1 MTAAVR
7 RQVRAL
13 GLAAI
18 PALLPLLGLA
28 QLGLLGDR
36 PFELLSRTTLI
47 GASFIL
53 LLLAGSILGAGRG
66 GDRTLFPLAM
76 ALAGVGM
83 VVAVRLDAA
92 ASIPDVALRQI
103 MAVAAGVAAYGV
115 AANLPSIDWLRRYKY
130 TWLAV
135 TLLLMA
141 ATAAVGQEVNGARLW
156 LAFGPLRFQ
165 PSELAKVTLVVFLA
179 GYVADRRSLL
189 AAPWRLWVVRL
200 PPLPYLAPAGL
211 AAAAAMG
218 ILLIQNDLGSALL
231 LFGIVVA
238 MLWIAVGDF
247 WSTAAAAVLFATAA
261 WLSLRFVPRVGVR
274 LQNWLD
280 PWVWPQGPGYQHV
293 QSEFAL
299 ASGGLFGVGLGR
311 GRPDLVPDVRTDFVL
326 SAIGEELGL
335 LTTAALACLFLLL
348 FVRGMCIGLRA
359 DEPFAR
365 TLAIGL
371 AVAIALQAII
381 IAAGVVRLIPLTGL
395 PLPFVSY
402 GGSSLLINFGILGLL
417 ARLSRSERSLTP

>member
-1 MTAAVR
+1 MAAAR
-7 RQVRAL
+7 RGIGPLA
-13 GLAAI
+13 LAAI

-28 QLGLLGDR
+28 QLSLGEGR
-36 PFELLSRTTLI
+36 PFDLLSRTTLI
-47 GASFIL
+47 GGAFML
-53 LLLAGSILGAGRG
+53 LLIAGSLAGARRH

-103 MAVAAGVAAYGV
+103 VAVGLGVAAFAI
-115 AANLPSIDWLRRYKY
+115 AANLPSLDWLRRYKY

-156 LAFGPLRFQ
+156 LALGPLRFQ

-179 GYVADRRSLL
+179 GYVADRGSLL
-189 AAPWRLWVVRL
+189 AASWRLWVVRL

-238 MLWIAVGDF
+238 MLWIAVGDI
-247 WSTAAAAVLFATAA
+247 WSTAAAAVLFAVAA
-261 WLSLRFVPRVGVR
+261 WLSLRFVPRVGIR

-280 PWVWPQGPGYQHV
+280 PWVWPQGAGYQHV

-326 SAIGEELGL
+326 SAVGEELGL

-348 FVRGMCIGLRA
+348 FVRGMRIGLQA
-359 DEPFAR
+359 EEPFAR
-365 TLAIGL
+365 TLAVGL
-371 AVAIALQAII
+371 SVAIALQAII

-417 ARLSRSERSLTP
+417 VRLSRSERDVSP